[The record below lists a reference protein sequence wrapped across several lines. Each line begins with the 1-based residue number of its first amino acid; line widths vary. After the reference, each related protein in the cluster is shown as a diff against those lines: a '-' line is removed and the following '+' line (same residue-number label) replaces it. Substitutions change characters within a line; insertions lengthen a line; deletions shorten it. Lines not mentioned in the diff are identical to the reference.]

1 MTRHYPRPMTHHGEK
16 VYRPRWVGFGGHA
29 PRNAPRGFF
38 VALFA
43 CPARAFLP
51 AWARFRCLFACLR
64 ACLRAFLY
72 ARKMPAKQPAY
83 PSACTLLIRDSL
95 FLRVP
100 GAFLC
105 PSARPCTLSTRGH
118 SNSPGTFPKR
128 SILFCDF
135 LNGLRCTPRP
145 RLVVR
150 SRARLARS
158 VSCFAL

>member
-16 VYRPRWVGFGGHA
+16 VYRPWWVGFGGHA

-72 ARKMPAKQPAY
+72 ARALFACLFACLPA
-83 PSACTLLIRDSL
+83 C
-95 FLRVP
+95 FLRCP
-100 GAFLC
+100 GAFYVACRRAFLC
-105 PSARPCTLSTRGH
+105 HYA
-118 SNSPGTFPKR
+118 
-128 SILFCDF
+128 LFCTF
-135 LNGLRCTPRP
+135 SALR
-145 RLVVR
+145 
-150 SRARLARS
+150 RATLWT
-158 VSCFAL
+158 FALHFLKNFCNFANLAKTA